1 MADAS
6 LRLKNEGKTGDKKML
21 RAKLAPEDPQA
32 NLAAYEEARR
42 NFSWAEAE
50 REFSWS
56 ETGKLNIVHEAVDRW
71 ALDDTR
77 RDHKAL
83 IFEKAGR
90 AKEFTYGDLSAASS
104 QWARQFMKHGLGEGD
119 RVFIFLP
126 SCPEVFFALLACAR
140 LGILF
145 CVLFSSSSFDEI
157 DARIRSA
164 RPEGLVTHPDLAERL
179 PPQAMACVEHVFLT
193 GGGVLG
199 LYPSEIVV
207 EEELKGFHTDP
218 VITWVSGDTPLFLIY
233 TTSGTAGPPKAVVHA
248 HRSMVGH
255 VATARHVLDVRDDTV
270 LWTDAGEPGWVT
282 GIVYGL
288 FAPLLCGITS
298 VVQGDQFSASTWYR
312 TLERYMV
319 SVWYTTPRT
328 ISRLMEAGDDVP
340 GRYDLT
346 SLRHVATV
354 GEVLSPE
361 QFYWARR
368 ILKHSPHDTWWMTET
383 GMICIA
389 NFPWMSIKPG
399 SMGKPVP
406 GIEAA
411 VVNDQGQPVS
421 EYTMGELALRPDLPA
436 LMTALWDDET
446 LYRHHFRFG
455 GWFVTGDMVTTDEEG
470 YYYFDGRNDDLIKVG
485 IRDMGPYEL
494 EQILGLHQAV
504 AEAKV
509 IAVRGLDGKANFRAF
524 VRVKDG
530 FTPSKRLNLEIRN
543 FVRASFSPEIP
554 LSEIVFMDELPR
566 ARSGIP
572 LRSMLIA
579 KERGLPTGSLDAL
592 AE

>member
-1 MADAS
+1 VADAS

-421 EYTMGELALRPDLPA
+421 EYTMGELALRPDWPA